1 MAPLL
6 APAVVGRTSC
16 PIGWL
21 ARWRILWTPEVFQ
34 GRGFF
39 KPGDNGVPRG
49 LNRRIVLRVGISVD
63 TVVWVSVTTIRLGLL
78 LRLWII
84 SHEPLPIFLMVQ
96 PLGVGEFLVEFGIV
110 VTRRTAMRFPFLYFW
125 HIT

>member
-1 MAPLL
+1 MAALL

-39 KPGDNGVPRG
+39 KPGDSVVPRG

-63 TVVWVSVTTIRLGLL
+63 AVVRVSVTTIRLGTVVEIVDSLS
-78 LRLWII
+78 RT
-84 SHEPLPIFLMVQ
+84 SSYFLDGRATGGWRV
-96 PLGVGEFLVEFGIV
+96 P
-110 VTRRTAMRFPFLYFW
+110 R
-125 HIT
+125 